1 MTAAPFQIHI
11 GDAEI
16 DDLRRRL
23 EATRWPDQVG
33 DDWIYGTPVDYL
45 RELCQYW
52 AHEFDWRAAEQQ
64 LNSFDQFMV
73 DLDQSDPQHPSS
85 PAGSIQ
91 PACHSPTFQPS

>member
-45 RELCQYW
+45 RELCQG
-52 AHEFDWRAAEQQ
+52 
-64 LNSFDQFMV
+64 
-73 DLDQSDPQHPSS
+73 P
-85 PAGSIQ
+85 
-91 PACHSPTFQPS
+91 